1 MKTYRKH
8 CIYLLNFMKCHT
20 SRQKK
25 ITPKDSHLLPF
36 EKGTIASTENG
47 NAISFLLCENV
58 HLL

>member
-1 MKTYRKH
+1 
-8 CIYLLNFMKCHT
+8 MKCHT

-25 ITPKDSHLLPF
+25 ITPKGTHILLF